1 MCIRDSFIIADS
13 ISKKH
18 NLDFV
23 RSALYSDKGD
33 FLTEISRH
41 NEAHA
46 FFKKAYDIGKGSKH
60 IEFRSRREHDMWRSY
75 KNIGNFEM
83 AFHHYE
89 EWNWMED
96 SLANQEVGLKYAEL
110 EKKYDLVKKENT
122 IASLKTKE
130 ASSRLKYMVL
140 PVSYTHPT
148 LPTIYSV

>member
-1 MCIRDSFIIADS
+1 
-13 ISKKH
+13 
-18 NLDFV
+18 
-23 RSALYSDKGD
+23 
-33 FLTEISRH
+33 
-41 NEAHA
+41 
-46 FFKKAYDIGKGSKH
+46 
-60 IEFRSRREHDMWRSY
+60 MWRSY

-140 PVSYTHPT
+140 LGILSLVALVLIIRKNRQIDKSKRALINSYKVAEYALYEGEKNERSRICLLYTSPS
-148 LPTIYSV
+148 PRDQRGSRMPSSA